1 MEISAATEGS
11 TEGDYIDE
19 ALNQVM
25 KHRDQ
30 NKPHIPVWYDE
41 PEDEEEV
48 ANNKE
53 PNSSTNE

>member
-25 KHRDQ
+25 KNRNQ
-30 NKPHIPVWYDE
+30 NELHIPGWDDE

-48 ANNKE
+48 ADNKE
-53 PNSSTNE
+53 PSSSTNE